1 MTPDAIIAFVLAFV
15 VQLCATLLAL
25 WLYQRMRQALLLGI
39 CQSLLQIHRA
49 NLALTPSLLHSI
61 LAHHQPPKDIENL
74 LIQAYGRDRYEMGGQ
89 A

>member
-15 VQLCATLLAL
+15 VQFCATLLAL

-61 LAHHQPPKDIENL
+61 LAHHQPPKDIKAL
-74 LIQAYGRDRYEMGGQ
+74 LIQAYGRDRYEIGGQ